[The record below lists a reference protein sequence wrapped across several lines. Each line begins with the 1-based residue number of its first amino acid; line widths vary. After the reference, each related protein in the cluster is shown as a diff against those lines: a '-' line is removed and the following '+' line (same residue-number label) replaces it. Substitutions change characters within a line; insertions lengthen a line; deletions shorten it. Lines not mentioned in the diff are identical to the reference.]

1 MSSDLLDL
9 LTVLYQGSVQKIHS
23 LQKTPVLLER
33 GNYALFFLETDL
45 PAVANILNLPL
56 PINYSILLQD
66 GLKQGVF
73 QRSIVKGTE
82 CGANVCSFNNVS
94 LPQLIYAYNPN
105 MTKVNPRNQLLLSAN
120 GNTMTE
126 QTRIHGSKVTWS
138 QNRAPMYET
147 RGAAYFS
154 HNPNITTRNNNR
166 TNNTQCCNKK

>member
-9 LTVLYQGSVQKIHS
+9 LTVLYQGSVQKINS
-23 LQKTPVLLER
+23 LQKTPILLER
-33 GNYALFFLETDL
+33 GNYALFFLEEDF
-45 PAVANILNLPL
+45 PALAHILALPL
-56 PINYSILLQD
+56 PANYSDVLQS
-66 GLKQGVF
+66 GLKQGIF
-73 QRSIVKGTE
+73 QRSIIKGTE
-82 CGANVCSFNNVS
+82 CGANVCKFNNSS

-147 RGAAYFS
+147 RGTAYFS
-154 HNPNITTRNNNR
+154 HNPNISKNRSRN
-166 TNNTQCCNKK
+166 TKCCSKQ